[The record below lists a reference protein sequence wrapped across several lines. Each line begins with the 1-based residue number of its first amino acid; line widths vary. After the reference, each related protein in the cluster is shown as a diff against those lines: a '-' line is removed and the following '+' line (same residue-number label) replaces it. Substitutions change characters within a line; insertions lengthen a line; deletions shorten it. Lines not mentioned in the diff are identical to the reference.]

1 MLPSAI
7 GVVLSRRP
15 DADMEQ
21 NLPLEDMTHE
31 PLAFLSGTYKGSQ
44 MRWATIDND
53 GFAIVSTFRRLE
65 HFLWNEV
72 HIFADHRN
80 HAYIFGLGAAS
91 GGLERCSWPVS
102 EHHLS
107 HPG

>member
-31 PLAFLSGTYKGSQ
+31 PLAFLSGTFKGSQ
-44 MRWATIDND
+44 MRWATIDK
-53 GFAIVSTFRRLE
+53 E
-65 HFLWNEV
+65 
-72 HIFADHRN
+72 
-80 HAYIFGLGAAS
+80 GLPS
-91 GGLERCSWPVS
+91 
-102 EHHLS
+102 
-107 HPG
+107 

>member
-1 MLPSAI
+1 
-7 GVVLSRRP
+7 
-15 DADMEQ
+15 MEQ

-44 MRWATIDND
+44 MRWATIDEE

-65 HFLWNEV
+65 HFLWNGV

-80 HAYIFGLGAAS
+80 LAYIFDRDVCFEDVGATS

-102 EHHLS
+102 VHDLS
-107 HPG
+107 HSG